1 METRK
6 ELTLIPKAENYI
18 KYMLNVIVKLPRTE
32 KFSIGNE
39 YKNMMYKMLEEVMM
53 LGKVV
58 IEEKMNYIN
67 KIDARINV
75 QRVFLRIMQDNKW
88 IDEKKFL
95 YSMSLLDELGRIV
108 GGLLKT
114 YAQNIKKSI

>member
-1 METRK
+1 MEIRK
-6 ELTLIPKAENYI
+6 ELTLIPKTENYI

-32 KFSIGNE
+32 KFNIGNE